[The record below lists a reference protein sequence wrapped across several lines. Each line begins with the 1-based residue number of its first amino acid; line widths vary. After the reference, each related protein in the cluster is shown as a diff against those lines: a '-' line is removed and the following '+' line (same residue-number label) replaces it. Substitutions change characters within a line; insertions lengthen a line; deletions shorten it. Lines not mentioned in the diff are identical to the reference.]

1 MAGSGLRRP
10 TLLDSTTT
18 SNRSITSAMIP
29 SNAPDRS
36 ASSAGPKLLVSPAVL
51 SRSWQR
57 RRASTIEGRISPTRR
72 SSTARPS
79 ISWPAARG
87 SASNGLLKTSP
98 PKSKMTAR
106 TGMTEMRSARQ
117 QVAGDRLPQGGR
129 QAQRLDVHALVVAV
143 EHPAVVLEGQLL
155 AEQAEP
161 VGGGAQPAEE
171 AGVGRP
177 DADHGHQV
185 AVGVEDPRGAGQGVP
200 QRCLHR

>member
-18 SNRSITSAMIP
+18 SNRSAKPARPTSL
-29 SNAPDRS
+29 RS
-36 ASSAGPKLLVSPAVL
+36 RRAQALVSGSVAL
-51 SRSWQR
+51 SRR
-57 RRASTIEGRISPTRR
+57 RNPSGKPLAR
-72 SSTARPS
+72 SYREN
-79 ISWPAARG
+79 
-87 SASNGLLKTSP
+87 ASNGLLKTTP